1 MGEVTNQ
8 DSSEDTYDN
17 LVKYFGGLEDE
28 DNEDEEKGIVRW
40 YQNVIYIDTH
50 SGLSES
56 SSMCTNISCN
66 ASSFKSG
73 GSLSSLCSC
82 ITSKSSRETDMETE
96 VRKLDGDTLVK
107 LGKIADNA
115 KDVLGVVESNEKMMI
130 LVPGR
135 AFYEKME
142 LARMAGGDVTND
154 EVLRWNPMTG
164 SHFNNEGEQ
173 VIHNE
178 DVNTV
183 NDITF
188 INEWGVRLHLDICIQ
203 YLNI

>member
-1 MGEVTNQ
+1 
-8 DSSEDTYDN
+8 
-17 LVKYFGGLEDE
+17 
-28 DNEDEEKGIVRW
+28 
-40 YQNVIYIDTH
+40 
-50 SGLSES
+50 
-56 SSMCTNISCN
+56 
-66 ASSFKSG
+66 
-73 GSLSSLCSC
+73 
-82 ITSKSSRETDMETE
+82 METE

-107 LGKIADNA
+107 LGEIADNA

-164 SHFNNEGEQ
+164 SHFNNKGEQ

-188 INEWGVRLHLDICIQ
+188 IDEWGVRLHL
-203 YLNI
+203 NIYIYVFNN